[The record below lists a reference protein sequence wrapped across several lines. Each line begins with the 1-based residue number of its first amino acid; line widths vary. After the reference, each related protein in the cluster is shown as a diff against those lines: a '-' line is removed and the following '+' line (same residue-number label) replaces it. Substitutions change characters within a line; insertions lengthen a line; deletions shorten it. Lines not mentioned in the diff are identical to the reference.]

1 MYKRK
6 RFLGYRISIVILVLL
21 LLGSWITNVGL
32 FAVLFGLDTD
42 IDNRPVDSDP
52 FYKETWSSGYG
63 TTKVVRLDLSG
74 LIMRGQETSFFGV
87 EQDPV
92 ETLLKQ
98 IQCAKMD
105 ADVKGILLC
114 VDSPGGGVTSSDEIY
129 NALKGFRESH
139 DDRRIL
145 VHIRDIG
152 ASGAYYVAM
161 AADYIMAEPTSVIG
175 SIGVIIQ
182 NLNFK
187 ELSDKIGIN
196 AITIKSGKNKDLL
209 NPFESIDTNQVAILQ
224 EVVNSLQNRFS
235 NLVIS
240 NRGINSEDVVDGRIF
255 LSNDAL
261 KEGLVDSIGYLED
274 ATKELS
280 ILLQEE
286 DLYIIKYDQKNSFL
300 ASVLESKLP
309 SFHSIQPFNS
319 PRFLYLWRP

>member
-1 MYKRK
+1 MDKRR
-6 RFLGYRISIVILVLL
+6 RFWGYRISIIILALL
-21 LLGSWITNVGL
+21 LFGSWITNVGL
-32 FAVLFGLDTD
+32 FVALFGLDTD
-42 IDNRPVDSDP
+42 LNDRPVDSDP
-52 FYKETWSSGYG
+52 YYKEIWSSGYG

-74 LIMRGQETSFFGV
+74 LIIRSQETSFFGI

-92 ETLLKQ
+92 ETLIKQ

-105 ADVKGILLC
+105 SDVKGILLC
-114 VDSPGGGVTSSDEIY
+114 IDSPGGGVTASDEIY
-129 NALKGFRESH
+129 NALKTFRKSR

-175 SIGVIIQ
+175 SIGVIMQ
-182 NLNFK
+182 NLNLK
-187 ELSDKIGIN
+187 QLSDKIGIN

-209 NPFESIDTNQVAILQ
+209 NPFESVDTNQVAILQ

-235 NLVIS
+235 DLVIN
-240 NRGINSEDVVDGRIF
+240 NRGINSEDVIDGRVFI
-255 LSNDAL
+255 SDDAL

-274 ATKELS
+274 AVKQLS
-280 ILLQEE
+280 ILLQDEA
-286 DLYIIKYDQKNSFL
+286 LYIIRYDQKNSFL
-300 ASVLESKLP
+300 GSVLESRLP
-309 SFHSIQPFNS
+309 SFSGIRPFSS

>member
-1 MYKRK
+1 MDKRK
-6 RFLGYRISIVILVLL
+6 RFWGYRISIVILVLL
-21 LLGSWITNVGL
+21 LFVSWITNLGL
-32 FAVLFGLDTD
+32 FVALFGLDVD
-42 IDNRPVDSDP
+42 LDDRPVDADP
-52 FYKETWSSGYG
+52 HYKETWSSGYG

-74 LIMRGQETSFFGV
+74 LIIRSRETSLFGI

-92 ETLLKQ
+92 ETLIKQ

-114 VDSPGGGVTSSDEIY
+114 IDSPGGGVTASDEIY
-129 NALKGFRESH
+129 NALKTFRKSR

-175 SIGVIIQ
+175 SIGVIMQ
-182 NLNFK
+182 NLNLK
-187 ELSDKIGIN
+187 QLSDKIGIN

-209 NPFESIDTNQVAILQ
+209 NPFESVDTNQVAILQ

-235 NLVIS
+235 DLVIN
-240 NRGINSEDVVDGRIF
+240 NRGINSEDVIDGRVFI
-255 LSNDAL
+255 SDDAL

-274 ATKELS
+274 AVKQLS
-280 ILLQEE
+280 ILLQDEA
-286 DLYIIKYDQKNSFL
+286 LYIIRYDQKNSFL
-300 ASVLESKLP
+300 GSVLESRLP
-309 SFHSIQPFNS
+309 SFSGIRPFSS

>member
-1 MYKRK
+1 MEKRR
-6 RFLGYRISIVILVLL
+6 RFWGYRISIVILALL
-21 LLGSWITNVGL
+21 LFGSWITNVGL
-32 FAVLFGLDTD
+32 FVALFGLDSD
-42 IDNRPVDSDP
+42 LDDRPVDSDP
-52 FYKETWSSGYG
+52 YYKEIWSSGYG

-74 LIMRGQETSFFGV
+74 LIIRSQETSFFGI

-92 ETLLKQ
+92 ETLIKQ

-114 VDSPGGGVTSSDEIY
+114 IDSPGGGVTASDEIY
-129 NALKGFRESH
+129 NALKAFRESC

-175 SIGVIIQ
+175 SIGVIMQ
-182 NLNFK
+182 NLNLK
-187 ELSDKIGIN
+187 QLSDKIGIN

-209 NPFESIDTNQVAILQ
+209 NPFESVDTNQVAILQ

-235 NLVIS
+235 NLVIN
-240 NRGINSEDVVDGRIF
+240 NRGINSEDVIDGRVFI
-255 LSNDAL
+255 SDVAL

-274 ATKELS
+274 ATKQLS
-280 ILLQEE
+280 ILLQDES
-286 DLYIIKYDQKNSFL
+286 LYVIRYEQKNSFWG
-300 ASVLESKLP
+300 SVLESRLP
-309 SFHSIQPFNS
+309 SFSGIQPFIS